1 MPNTLTATLSIS
13 GQGTFE
19 KDTDLTSL
27 VESFSIGSND
37 FDSISTEWTNGTG
50 SVQANSMWT
59 DERTLANGAT
69 DSLDLA
75 GGLTDAF
82 GATITFT
89 VLKCILIAIDAPD
102 GTKALRVGP
111 NAVANAFQGPFGAVS
126 ANVYLTV
133 MKQLYIEEPYTG
145 WTVTAGSADLLVI
158 NNNSGVSVTYR
169 ILLLG
174 EV

>member
-1 MPNTLTATLSIS
+1 MANILTATLSIS

-19 KDTDLTSL
+19 KETDLTSL

-50 SVQANSMWT
+50 NNQANSLWT
-59 DERTLANGAT
+59 DERTLADTAT

-82 GATITFT
+82 GATITFA
-89 VLKCILIAIDAPD
+89 VLKCILIAIDSPD
-102 GTKALRVGP
+102 GTKRLRVGP
-111 NAVANAFQGPFGAVS
+111 RSVANAFVGPFGDAS
-126 ANVYLTV
+126 DFLTIY
-133 MKQLYIEEPYTG
+133 KQLYIEEPFTG
-145 WTVTAGSADLLVI
+145 WTVTSGTGDLLIV
-158 NNNSGVSVTYR
+158 NNNSGGSVTYR
-169 ILLLG
+169 ILLMG

>member
-1 MPNTLTATLSIS
+1 MANTLTATLSIS

-27 VESFSIGSND
+27 IESFSIGSND
-37 FDSISTEWTNGTG
+37 FDAITTEWTNGT
-50 SVQANSMWT
+50 SSNQANSMWT
-59 DERTLANGAT
+59 DERTLATTTT

-82 GATITFT
+82 GATITFA

-111 NAVANAFQGPFGAVS
+111 RSVANAFIGPWGDASDFV
-126 ANVYLTV
+126 TV
-133 MKQLYIEEPYTG
+133 HKTFYIEEPYTG
-145 WTVTAGSADLLVI
+145 WTVTAGTGDLLII
-158 NNNSGVSVTYR
+158 NNNTASSVTYR